1 MNVLFMKYILRM
13 AISCY
18 SLYLECTDNILYR
31 LITVSVKI
39 VIYSFYHFHCNRRI
53 NEVCRTNLDG
63 RGTCKHEFHS
73 IFPVHDTSQAYDGIL
88 PLWLFAIPY
97 MAMGLR
103 PHRTCHRLQWR
114 YRTPAFRVYSHS
126 QQGIDEETL
135 SAPPFSAARAI
146 LVMSVTFGRALR

>member
-1 MNVLFMKYILRM
+1 MNVLFYEYILRM

-73 IFPVHDTSQAYDGIL
+73 IFPVHDTSQAYDGDFYRFDYL
-88 PLWLFAIPY
+88 PY
-97 MAMGLR
+97 
-103 PHRTCHRLQWR
+103 HT
-114 YRTPAFRVYSHS
+114 
-126 QQGIDEETL
+126 
-135 SAPPFSAARAI
+135 
-146 LVMSVTFGRALR
+146 